1 MHVPAIRGYP
11 AVRTNRPGLGGW
23 KGLEW
28 TMGNVS
34 VPQPVV
40 PVHRHG
46 ASKSPAGGDAPDRQL
61 SEEHVSIAQ
70 NPLSVEV
77 TLPREDVALVT
88 VAGHLDLDTATEFQ
102 AHLANQLHH
111 GRRHFLIDLSEV
123 PFMDSSGMNIILRVY
138 QEARN
143 LPGSVHVINPRPAV
157 RRVLEL
163 TGVSITVPISEKAD
177 EALELID
184 RQQGPQT
191 SAG

>member
-1 MHVPAIRGYP
+1 
-11 AVRTNRPGLGGW
+11 
-23 KGLEW
+23 
-28 TMGNVS
+28 MGNIP
-34 VPQPVV
+34 VPCPPVAAHH
-40 PVHRHG
+40 PG
-46 ASKSPAGGDAPDRQL
+46 ASKSPAGADAPDRQL
-61 SEEHVSIAQ
+61 SEEHHVSIAQ

-88 VAGHLDLDTATEFQ
+88 VEGHLDLDTATEFQ

-138 QEARN
+138 QEARD

-177 EALELID
+177 DALELID
-184 RQQGPQT
+184 RRQAPETPQD
-191 SAG
+191 

>member
-1 MHVPAIRGYP
+1 M
-11 AVRTNRPGLGGW
+11 
-23 KGLEW
+23 
-28 TMGNVS
+28 
-34 VPQPVV
+34 
-40 PVHRHG
+40 
-46 ASKSPAGGDAPDRQL
+46 
-61 SEEHVSIAQ
+61 SIAQ

-88 VAGHLDLDTATEFQ
+88 VEGHLDLDTATEFQ

-111 GRRHFLIDLSEV
+111 GRRHFLIDLSGV

-138 QEARN
+138 QEARD

-177 EALELID
+177 DALELID
-184 RQQGPQT
+184 RRQAPETPQD
-191 SAG
+191 